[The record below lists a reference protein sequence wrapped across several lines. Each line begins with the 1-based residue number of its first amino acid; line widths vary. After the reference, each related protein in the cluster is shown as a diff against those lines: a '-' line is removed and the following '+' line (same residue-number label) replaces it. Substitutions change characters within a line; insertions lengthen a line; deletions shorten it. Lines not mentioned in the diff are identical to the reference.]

1 MKGKNLLRKLM
12 VLGLTG
18 AMATSLLACGADSES
33 SSEVADVDF
42 NSLSLEEIIAGA
54 KEEGNVYSV
63 GMPDTWA
70 NWIETWEEINTEY
83 GIAHEDLDMSSSEE
97 IAMFKEE
104 GTDATKDIG
113 DVGLQWGSVAEEEGV
128 TLKYKTSYWDS
139 IPDWAKDDDGDYVAE
154 YTGTMCL
161 LTNDTL
167 VENAPTSWADVL
179 EGDYKVSIGDVAA
192 ASQAQHAVLATAY
205 AMGGGLDDIQPALD
219 FWKEIAEQGRLDVGE
234 CSLARIESG
243 EIAVGCF
250 WDYNA
255 LNYRDQA
262 VANNSSLSFTV
273 NIPSDGSVTSAYCS
287 IINVNAPDPYAAC
300 LTREYILSDEG
311 QINLAKGYATP
322 IRSDVELPEEV
333 QAMRIDE
340 SQYASAVPVEDFET
354 WAEKSQEII
363 EFWEEEIVPL
373 LN

>member
-1 MKGKNLLRKLM
+1 MKKKRIIRTIEAA
-12 VLGLTG
+12 VLTG
-18 AMATSLLACGADSES
+18 AIFVSMTACGSGES
-33 SSEVADVDF
+33 ASQENVDY
-42 NSLSLEEIIAGA
+42 NSKSLDDIIADA
-54 KEEGNVYSV
+54 KEEGSV
-63 GMPDTWA
+63 HSVAMPDTWA
-70 NWIETWEEINTEY
+70 NWIETWEEIEENY
-83 GIAHEDLDMSSSEE
+83 GIVHDDLDMSSSEE

-113 DVGLQWGSVAEEEGV
+113 DVGLQWGSVAEEQGV

-139 IPDWAKDDDGDYVAE
+139 IPDWAKDDDGDYVGE
-154 YTGTMCL
+154 YTGTICL
-161 LTNDTL
+161 MANDDQ
-167 VENAPTSWADVL
+167 VEKAPTSWEDVL
-179 EGDYKVSIGDVAA
+179 EGDYKVSIGDVTA

-219 FWKEIAEQGRLDVGE
+219 FWKSLAEEGRLDVGE

-262 VANNSSLSFTV
+262 INSNPNLSFTV

-287 IINVNAPDPYAAC
+287 IINIYAPNPNAAC

-322 IRSDVELPEEV
+322 IRDDVELPEEV
-333 QAMRIDE
+333 LATRIDAAQYE
-340 SQYASAVPVEDFET
+340 SAIPVQDFET
-354 WAEKSQEII
+354 WGEVSQEII
-363 EFWEEEIVPL
+363 QYWEEEIVPL